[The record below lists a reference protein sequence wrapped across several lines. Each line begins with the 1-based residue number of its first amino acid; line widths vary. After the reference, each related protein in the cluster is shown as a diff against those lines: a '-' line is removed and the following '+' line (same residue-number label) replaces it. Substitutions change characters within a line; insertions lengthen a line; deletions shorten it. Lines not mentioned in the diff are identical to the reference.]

1 MADLKAD
8 TQRLRDCANG
18 LSRVYAEF
26 TDHANPA
33 DGYDAREL
41 GSSKL
46 LDVFNDF
53 GDDWRIHREKLAA
66 QIETLGKITESAADA
81 YDGTDQALANA
92 LRKVDA
98 SYGGSNG

>member
-8 TQRLRDCANG
+8 TQRLRDCANA
-18 LSRVYAEF
+18 LSRVHAEF
-26 TDHANPA
+26 TEHANPA
-33 DGYDAREL
+33 DGYDAVEL

-53 GDDWRIHREKLAA
+53 GDDWRIHREKLAS

-81 YDGTDQALANA
+81 YDGTDDALANA

-98 SYGGSNG
+98 SHGGSNG